1 MLPVRSP
8 SGGDP
13 GARRSL
19 SAAMDVDVGSSA
31 PVVAVVGDGADFDL
45 KRSTADFLS
54 HSCR

>member
-1 MLPVRSP
+1 MRSP

-45 KRSTADFLS
+45 RRSTADFLS

>member
-1 MLPVRSP
+1 VGSP
-8 SGGDP
+8 RGGDP

-31 PVVAVVGDGADFDL
+31 SVAAAAGDGADFDL
-45 KRSTADFLS
+45 RRSTADFLS